1 MLQIQAQP
9 HKPPLRNFNSPLL
22 SRVENANQ
30 CSHQIQFSRLGKIL
44 LKQARNTCLSC
55 SRYKHEARP
64 PRNSTASR
72 VCGTERAPILGMLS
86 TVAKKWHWW
95 VDLGRF
101 LIFHFLLH
109 DVSLGFEP
117 LGFPV
122 FFFLK
127 KCTLHRKAFFCNQF
141 RSCHR
146 KKHVDKHKSE
156 DLKEA
161 KAEL

>member
-9 HKPPLRNFNSPLL
+9 RKPPLRNFNSPLL

-117 LGFPV
+117 LRFP
-122 FFFLK
+122 
-127 KCTLHRKAFFCNQF
+127 AFFSKENVHF
-141 RSCHR
+141 TGRHSFVINSDLVIEKSTLTNTSR
-146 KKHVDKHKSE
+146 KI
-156 DLKEA
+156 
-161 KAEL
+161 